1 MEEYV
6 VQTKLRYVLLML
18 VVMTSV
24 IIAGCGNGDEEK
36 AVSTDTAVKGET
48 TEASDQRIIAGTV
61 VIAEILDKLDIDAI
75 AIPESEKQMANRF
88 EGLPTIGNAMTPD
101 MEIVKSMDTT
111 EFLSVST
118 LEYDLEEGFE
128 QLNIPAT
135 FLNFQSID
143 SMIQEIQGLGDR
155 YDRKAKADKLV
166 GDLQKRI
173 QAAEVVADNRKGP
186 SVLILL
192 GIPGSYLV
200 ATENSYAGDLVKRAG
215 GTNVMEGQDPEY
227 LSSNTEYLFD
237 SNPDIILRLSHGM
250 PEEVVEM
257 FDEEFQ
263 TNDIWKNF
271 DAVKNGKVY
280 DLEEEL
286 FGTTASLQV
295 PEALSELMKIFYR

>member
-1 MEEYV
+1 M
-6 VQTKLRYVLLML
+6 QKKWTTLLL
-18 VVMTSV
+18 TVAVMALT
-24 IIAGCGNGDEEK
+24 IITGCGASEADGKTVPQET
-36 AVSTDTAVKGET
+36 SET
-48 TEASDQRIIAGTV
+48 TKSDERIIAGTV
-61 VIAEILDKLDIDAI
+61 VIAEILDKLDVDAI
-75 AIPESEKQMANRF
+75 AVPESEKKLASRF
-88 EGLPTIGNAMTPD
+88 DGLPTIGNAMTPD
-101 MEIVKSMDTT
+101 MEIVKSLNTT

-118 LEYDLEEGFE
+118 LEYDLVDSFE
-128 QLNIPAT
+128 QLKIPAT

-143 SMIQEIQGLGDR
+143 SMIHEIHLLGER
-155 YDRKAKADKLV
+155 FDRKVQADRLV
-166 GDLQKRI
+166 ADLQKRI
-173 QAAEVVADNRKGP
+173 EAAEVVASNRKGP

-215 GTNVMEGQDPEY
+215 GTNVIEGQEPEY
-227 LSSNTEYLFD
+227 LSSNTEYLYD
-237 SNPDIILRLSHGM
+237 SNPDMILRLSHGM
-250 PEEVVEM
+250 PEEVIEM

-263 TNDIWKNF
+263 TNDIWKHF

>member
-1 MEEYV
+1 M
-6 VQTKLRYVLLML
+6 QTKLRYVLLML

-48 TEASDQRIIAGTV
+48 SEASDQRIIAGTV

-155 YDRKAKADKLV
+155 YDRKAQADKLV

>member
-1 MEEYV
+1 M
-6 VQTKLRYVLLML
+6 QAKLKYVLLIL
-18 VVMTSV
+18 AVMTAV
-24 IIAGCGNGDEEK
+24 VIAGCGTDKEDK
-36 AVSTDTAVKGET
+36 AVSADAAVKGET
-48 TEASDQRIIAGTV
+48 AEVSDQRIIAGTV

-101 MEIVKSMDTT
+101 MEIVKSLDTT

-155 YDRKAKADKLV
+155 YDRKAQADKV
-166 GDLQKRI
+166 VADLQKRI
-173 QAAEVVADNRKGP
+173 QAAEIVADNRKGP

-215 GTNVMEGQDPEY
+215 GTNVMEGQDSEY

-257 FDEEFQ
+257 FNEEFQ

>member
-1 MEEYV
+1 M
-6 VQTKLRYVLLML
+6 QTKLRYVLLML

-155 YDRKAKADKLV
+155 YDRKAQADKLV

>member
-1 MEEYV
+1 MQKKWKYI
-6 VQTKLRYVLLML
+6 LLML
-18 VVMTSV
+18 AIMTAA
-24 IIAGCGNGDEEK
+24 IIAGCGNDKEEK
-36 AVSTDTAVKGET
+36 AVSVGDAVKSET
-48 TEASDQRIIAGTV
+48 DKTSDQRIIAGTV
-61 VIAEILDKLDIDAI
+61 VIAEILDKLNIDAI
-75 AIPESEKQMANRF
+75 AIPESEKQMASRF
-88 EGLPTIGNAMTPD
+88 DGLPTIGNAMTPD
-101 MEIVKSMDTT
+101 MEIVKSLDTT
-111 EFLSVST
+111 DFLSVST
-118 LEYDLEEGFE
+118 LEYDLEDGFE

-143 SMIQEIQGLGDR
+143 SMIEEIKGLGVR
-155 YDRKAKADKLV
+155 YDRTAQADKLV
-166 GDLQKRI
+166 GDLQKKI
-173 QAAEVVADNRKGP
+173 EAAEVVAANRKGP

-227 LSSNTEYLFD
+227 LSSNTEYLHN

-250 PEEVVEM
+250 PDEVVEM
-257 FDEEFQ
+257 FNEEFQ
-263 TNDIWKNF
+263 TNDVWKHF